1 KDGPGEINVPIQ
13 IAGMVVMPGDIVV
26 GDADGLV
33 AISQA
38 DAEAVLKAA
47 RAVRVKEDA
56 IMIEID
62 KGRVDRSWVDAAL
75 KAKGVAV

>member
-1 KDGPGEINVPIQ
+1 
-13 IAGMVVMPGDIVV
+13 V

-47 RAVRVKEDA
+47 RAVRAKEDA
-56 IMIEID
+56 IMLEID
-62 KGRVDRSWVDAAL
+62 KGTVDRSWVDATL